1 MASKGGEMKLIKI
14 FYLCVILLL
23 PSISGATIII
33 YDSLFGGSGDVENVL
48 FNGAGL
54 EPGPANTVTGRTNQ
68 TSLIVNFTSNENL
81 VTPASGQARIEAVDG
96 FFDYLEIEMD
106 DVLGFTKIQF
116 NLDSA
121 VDNVPVS
128 LTFWDQF
135 NGSETGDFNLDDSG
149 QNFFT
154 AISQDNQVI
163 VKALIE
169 TTNTEALADIQQVRL
184 NPVPEPATMLLL
196 GSGLI
201 GFAVIGRRKFFK
213 KG

>member
-1 MASKGGEMKLIKI
+1 MKLIKFFCI
-14 FYLCVILLL
+14 CVLLLL

-48 FNGAGL
+48 YNGAGL
-54 EPGPANTVTGRTNQ
+54 EPGPATTVTGRTNQ

-81 VTPASGQARIEAVDG
+81 ITPASGQARIEAADG
-96 FFDYLEIEMD
+96 FFNDLTIEMD

-116 NLDSA
+116 NLDTA
-121 VDNVPVS
+121 VDDVLVN
-128 LTFWDQF
+128 LTFFDQF
-135 NGSETGDFNLDDSG
+135 NNSEMGAFNLDASG
-149 QNFFT
+149 ENFFT

-163 VKALIE
+163 VQALIE
-169 TTNTEALADIQQVRL
+169 TTNTQALTDINQVRV
-184 NPVPEPATMLLL
+184 NPIPEPATLLLL